1 MRDSPGQFSDVQCQ
15 IKDLLRTWIVFFRP
29 LSDVRKHSRY
39 QGKSRAENGVVT
51 DQVKTHSVLISCA
64 IDQLREHR
72 DLLLVCRYAARALR
86 GHCALKVDVIAITPN
101 AAANS
106 GREPSLSVNFI

>member
-1 MRDSPGQFSDVQCQ
+1 MSVALFFDPKGRPG
-15 IKDLLRTWIVFFRP
+15 LPGWNGRPRTF
-29 LSDVRKHSRY
+29 
-39 QGKSRAENGVVT
+39 GAVT
-51 DQVKTHSVLISCA
+51 DQVKTRSVLISCA